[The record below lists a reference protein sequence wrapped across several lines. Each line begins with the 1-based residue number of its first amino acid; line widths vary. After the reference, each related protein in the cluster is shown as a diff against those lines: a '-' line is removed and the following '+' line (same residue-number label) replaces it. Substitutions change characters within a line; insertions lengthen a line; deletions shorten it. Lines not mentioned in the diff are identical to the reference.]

1 MLLITGSMPVVEDGN
16 RYVGIARVDLLGAI
30 PRDEWDRHAV
40 GEVADVELPTAR
52 PDWTIREAV
61 EAMERADTDVLAVVD
76 DDRRYIGVVSIDE
89 IVRLDEIL
97 ARRDRPE

>member
-1 MLLITGSMPVVEDGN
+1 
-16 RYVGIARVDLLGAI
+16 
-30 PRDEWDRHAV
+30 
-40 GEVADVELPTAR
+40 
-52 PDWTIREAV
+52 
-61 EAMERADTDVLAVVD
+61 MERADTDVLAVVD